1 MPADDFAFDIPE
13 LNRIGSLMRD
23 LLPDPGAGPA
33 RPRTHRKAAAAPV
46 NNRLASAPVGRF
58 AESTNWR
65 NAEGVRSPFLPDA
78 PGPAR
83 SLGGLAVAAF
93 AAGVNW
99 TNSPDGSRL
108 VTAAPSAVPGGPPE
122 TLETFMDN
130 FAWD

>member
-23 LLPDPGAGPA
+23 LTGDAAAPA
-33 RPRTHRKAAAAPV
+33 PRPRTRRAATGAATPRLAAAT
-46 NNRLASAPVGRF
+46 VGRF
-58 AESTNWR
+58 AETANWR
-65 NAEGVRSPFLPDA
+65 NAEGVKSPFQA
-78 PGPAR
+78 TSAAR
-83 SLGGLAVAAF
+83 PLGGLSVSAF

-108 VTAAPSAVPGGPPE
+108 VAVAPGAAPGGPPE
-122 TLETFMDN
+122 TLESFMDN